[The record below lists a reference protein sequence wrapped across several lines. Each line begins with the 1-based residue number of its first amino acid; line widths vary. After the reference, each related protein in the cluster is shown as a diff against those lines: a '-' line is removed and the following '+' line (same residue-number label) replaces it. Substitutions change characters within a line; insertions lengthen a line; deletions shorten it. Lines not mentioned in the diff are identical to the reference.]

1 MRQKRAKAYEKLMT
15 NYERYFNFRKPYQ
28 ILIDDEFSINLYR
41 ANLDPQ
47 KQLDMVMRGPCKIM
61 ITQCA
66 IHALYLKGKD
76 FQPIVDLTKTY
87 ERRKCNHKEPKE
99 VNECIK
105 DVVGDSNKHRYIIAS
120 TNNTLRRNLHRIPG
134 VPILH
139 YNRMVIVLEP
149 PSKVTNDKISELEGQ
164 KVSQSLVEKDILAKE
179 DGNGNISDGVDEKQL
194 QQLPKRK
201 RKGPKGPNPLSA
213 KKKSKSNQI
222 QPSNKQSKSNEYN
235 HHSNDLPKKKKNRRR
250 TNKDGNNS
258 NYNNEQ
264 ESEQ

>member
-28 ILIDDEFSINLYR
+28 ILIDDEFSINLFR

-76 FQPIVDLTKTY
+76 FQPVVDLTKTY

-120 TNNTLRRNLHRIPG
+120 TNNTLRRNLHRVPG

-164 KVSQSLVEKDILAKE
+164 KISQSLVEKDVLAKE
-179 DGNGNISDGVDEKQL
+179 DGEGNISGGDEKQL
-194 QQLPKRK
+194 QQPPKRK

-213 KKKSKSNQI
+213 KKKSKSNQG
-222 QPSNKQSKSNEYN
+222 QPSNKQSKSNEN
-235 HHSNDLPKKKKNRRR
+235 NNHSNDLPKKKKNRRR
-250 TNKDGNNS
+250 NNNDGNNS
-258 NYNNEQ
+258 NHNNEQ
-264 ESEQ
+264 EIEQ